1 MNIIKLIDKIKTEIF
16 PLHDHY
22 ASDLDQ
28 HSRELYATMLAS
40 VVLNK
45 GQISEVETRLFSM
58 LLDSLDL
65 EANTAKYL
73 NLAQQINLEKTR
85 EFFNDVL
92 DNEEMQTAFLMDAL
106 ILSRID
112 QPLNNTQMELMAEL
126 FDSFEL
132 TEDLLHSLMYYVK
145 VIIGLEQETD
155 TCIFYSKINK
165 KIPLKTSWYEFCLNI
180 FQQQYNDGAWF
191 DERTGL
197 MWSRKCFNR
206 GEEMYWRDAKEAC
219 TNLRTGGYDDWRL
232 PTAEELR
239 TLRFSNMKTAGYSC
253 PQGVLLQPKDN
264 VWGCFWSSDVYEYWK
279 GNIWQLYVITF
290 DSTSYRISYNSSTD
304 HKNFA
309 RAVRSVR

>member
-1 MNIIKLIDKIKTEIF
+1 MNMIKLIDKIKTEIF

-45 GQISEVETRLFSM
+45 GQISEVESRLFSM

-73 NLAQQINLEKTR
+73 NLAQQVNLEQTR
-85 EFFNDVL
+85 EFFNNVL
-92 DNEEMQTAFLMDAL
+92 NSEEMKMVFLMDAL

-112 QPLNNTQMELMAEL
+112 KPLNDTQMELMAEF
-126 FDSFEL
+126 FDSFKL
-132 TEDLLHSLMYYVK
+132 SEDLLNSLMYYVK
-145 VIIGLEQETD
+145 VITGLEQETD
-155 TCIFYSKINK
+155 ACIFYSKINK

-180 FQQQYNDGAWF
+180 FQQQYQDGAWF

-197 MWSRKCFNR
+197 MWSRECVR
-206 GEEMYWRDAKEAC
+206 AEESYWQNAKEDC

-232 PTAEELR
+232 PTKEELL
-239 TLRFSNMKTAGYSC
+239 TLRFSDMKKAGYNCS
-253 PQGVLLQPKDN
+253 QGVLLQPKDN
-264 VWGCFWSSDVYEYWK
+264 VWGVFWSSDVYEYWK
-279 GNIWQLYVITF
+279 GSVWKLYVVTF
-290 DSTSYRISYNSSTD
+290 DSTSYNKCYSHCTD
-304 HKNFA
+304 NKGFV
-309 RAVRSVR
+309 RAVRSVQ